1 MAFFNGAA
9 LKKRRLVERRP
20 KKVVKRHTIFSIF
33 RALSLV
39 YDVIVVLYICISP
52 LHCLFHIFFSYFQG
66 SVAFSEETG
75 DRIAWTKIEQL
86 QNKKY
91 EVVAFYDQKSDN
103 LTWLPPKESGNCTVV
118 NFDV

>member
-1 MAFFNGAA
+1 MPLLLFPLF
-9 LKKRRLVERRP
+9 LYFS
-20 KKVVKRHTIFSIF
+20 TIYF
-33 RALSLV
+33 
-39 YDVIVVLYICISP
+39 
-52 LHCLFHIFFSYFQG
+52 IFFFSSFQG

-103 LTWLPPKESGNCTVV
+103 LTWLLPKESGNCTVV
-118 NFDV
+118 NFDA

>member
-1 MAFFNGAA
+1 MPLLLFPLF
-9 LKKRRLVERRP
+9 LYFS
-20 KKVVKRHTIFSIF
+20 TIYF
-33 RALSLV
+33 R
-39 YDVIVVLYICISP
+39 
-52 LHCLFHIFFSYFQG
+52 FFFSSFQG

>member
-1 MAFFNGAA
+1 MWHFFNGAA
-9 LKKRRLVERRP
+9 LKKRLVDRRV
-20 KKVVKRHTIFSIF
+20 KKKSRDTLFFHFQSPE
-33 RALSLV
+33 LV
-39 YDVIVVLYICISP
+39 YDVIVVLYFCISP

-103 LTWLPPKESGNCTVV
+103 LTWLPPQESGNCTVV
-118 NFDV
+118 NFDA